1 MNQLN
6 KASSSTKIIVV
17 GNGMVGHHFVE
28 NLVEQQTNTGVLSN
42 AEIRVFGE
50 EKNRAYDRVH
60 LSEYFAGK
68 DAEDLALCSPDY
80 YTDNGV
86 IFHAGEQITAIN
98 RSEKTVSTAS
108 GESYV
113 YDKLILATGSYPFVP
128 PIPGYDREAC
138 LVYRTL
144 EDLDQIRDFSSSTG
158 TENNNTDKKKTGVVI
173 GGGLLG
179 LEAANALRQL
189 GLDTHVVEFAPRLMP
204 VQLDDEA
211 GDVLKQRIED
221 LGVQVHTSMQTQEI
235 IDGEHC
241 RHRMNFAE
249 GSPLED
255 GSLEKNHLET
265 DVIVFSAGI
274 RPQDALARSSEL
286 ELGERGGI
294 VVNSQCLTSDE
305 DIYAIGEC
313 ALWNGQIFGLVAP
326 GYQMAKVAVSHL
338 LEGDTTSNSF
348 TGADMSTKLK
358 LLGVDVGSIG
368 DAHARTPGA
377 KVYRY
382 LDEPAQ
388 TYQKIVVSEDNKTLL
403 GAVLVGDNS
412 RYDSLLQ
419 YALNGIELPKE
430 PAGLILPE
438 GSGSA
443 PALGV
448 DALPDTATICSCL
461 NVSKGQI
468 NEAIASGCC
477 SVADVKDATKAG
489 SGCGGCAALVKDVV
503 NAELANLGI
512 EVNNNLCEHFALT
525 RQEMFHIVKVEQIKT
540 FDELL
545 EKHGTGLGCEICK
558 PTAGSVLAS
567 LWNEDIQETPHVS
580 LQDTNDTFMA
590 NMQKDGTYSVVPRIA
605 GGEITPDK
613 LIVLGQVAKEF
624 NLYTKITGGQRVDLF
639 GARLEQLPLIWQQL
653 VDAGFETGHAYGK
666 SLRTVKSCVG
676 STWCRYGVQDSV
688 GMAILL
694 EDRYKGLRAPHKI
707 KFAVS
712 GCTRECAEAQS
723 KDIGVIATENGWN
736 LYTCGNG
743 GMKPRHADLFATDLN
758 DEQLIQAIDRL
769 LMFYVR
775 TADRLQRTAR
785 WMENLEGGLEYLQ
798 DVVLNDSLGL
808 GDELENQMKHIVGT
822 YKCEWKATLDNPEKL
837 KRFRQFV
844 NHDGTDTHIQFVE
857 ERGQIRPARKEE
869 KVIVSQDLISA
880 EEISA

>member
-1 MNQLN
+1 MTTSPETNHSNMNTNAQ
-6 KASSSTKIIVV
+6 ATPTRVIVV

-28 NLVEQQTNTGVLSN
+28 QLIEQSGTEQF
-42 AEIRVFGE
+42 EISVFGE
-50 EKNRAYDRVH
+50 EIHRAYDRVH
-60 LSEYFAGK
+60 LSEYFADK
-68 DAEDLALCSPDY
+68 DAEDLALCEPDFY
-80 YTDNGV
+80 SKNQVSFY
-86 IFHAGEQITAIN
+86 AGEQISEIN
-98 RSEKTVSTAS
+98 RSEKVVTTAK
-108 GESYV
+108 GERYG

-128 PIPGYDREAC
+128 PIPGFDREAC

-144 EDLDQIRDFSSSTG
+144 EDLDQIRDFSNGS
-158 TENNNTDKKKTGVVI
+158 KTGVVI

-179 LEAANALRQL
+179 LEAANALKQL

-211 GDVLKQRIED
+211 GATLKQRIED
-221 LGVQVHTSMQTQEI
+221 LGVQVHTCMQTQEI
-235 IDGEHC
+235 VDGNNS

-249 GSPLED
+249 GTHLEGD
-255 GSLEKNHLET
+255 CLET

-294 VVNSQCLTSDE
+294 VVDSQCLTSDK

-338 LEGDTTSNSF
+338 LEGDASSESF

-368 DAHARTPGA
+368 DAHAHTPGA

-388 TYQKIVVSEDNKTLL
+388 TYRKIVVSEDGKNLL

-419 YALNGIELPKE
+419 YALNGIELPAE

-448 DALPDTATICSCL
+448 DALPDTASICSCL

-468 NEAIASGCC
+468 VEAVASGCT
-477 SVADVKDATKAG
+477 SVAEVKDVTKAA

-503 NAELANLGI
+503 NAELANLGV
-512 EVNNNLCEHFALT
+512 EVNNDICEHFVLT
-525 RQEMFHIVKVEQIKT
+525 RQEMFHLIKVEEIKT

-545 EKHGTGLGCEICK
+545 AKHGKGMGCEICK
-558 PTAGSVLAS
+558 PAAGSILAS
-567 LWNEDIQETPHVS
+567 VWNEHIQEKSHVS

-613 LIVLGQVAKEF
+613 LIVLGEVAKEF

-639 GARLEQLPLIWQQL
+639 GARLEQLPLIWQKL

-798 DVVLNDSLGL
+798 DVILNDSLGL
-808 GDELENQMKHIVGT
+808 GEELESQMALIIDT
-822 YKCEWKATLDNPEKL
+822 YQCEWKTTLENPEKL

-844 NHDGTDTHIQFVE
+844 NSDETDSHIQFVQ
-857 ERGQIRPARKEE
+857 ERDQIRPARKEE
-869 KVIVSQDLISA
+869 KTAANENRIPA